1 LGRKWF
7 AECTFWPK
15 ADPGNAG
22 WQPDFSLSQERIGDV
37 LCAQGNLAEL
47 AADFVL
53 MPPRR
58 KVLGKDDRPE
68 APIPA
73 ERVKRGKKSAI
84 DNFCVMSFTT
94 SFGRQHRANG
104 F

>member
-1 LGRKWF
+1 MRQVLVGTKVVCSMHVL
-7 AECTFWPK
+7 AK

-22 WQPDFSLSQERIGDV
+22 WQPDLSLSQERIGDV

-53 MPPRR
+53 MLPRR

-73 ERVKRGKKSAI
+73 E
-84 DNFCVMSFTT
+84 
-94 SFGRQHRANG
+94 
-104 F
+104 